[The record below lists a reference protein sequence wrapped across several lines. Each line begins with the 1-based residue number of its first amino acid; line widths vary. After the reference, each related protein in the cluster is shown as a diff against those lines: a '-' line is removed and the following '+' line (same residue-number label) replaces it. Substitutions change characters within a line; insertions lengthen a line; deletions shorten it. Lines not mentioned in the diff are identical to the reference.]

1 MDQDK
6 IKRIQHLKVIASEIV
21 MVIAVILTVL
31 ILVLIVSGYWLNADF
46 KVERQGLLQVSSIPT
61 GADVDIDGDSSW
73 LQRTNTSK
81 TLSSGEH
88 LITLSKEGYDTWSKT
103 INIRE
108 GLLYRLHYPRL
119 FLKDREIEKALTVEG
134 AIFATVSPDRS
145 TMLLVNKTANW
156 QILSLSNEKI
166 KPREVS
172 IEGLFSSLITA
183 EDSESASFEGEI
195 ISADWANDN
204 AHVLFKVKYLD
215 KIEWVML
222 DIDNVKDSINLS
234 QKFDMVF
241 DDIQILNNSA
251 NMLLALQGQSL
262 RKIDVANEQISA
274 VLADGVVSLD
284 HYENEI
290 IFVAKQQDESSK
302 GEYVL
307 NHLELGNGKIKELD
321 SFEYPAQTVLSRFYD
336 DKYITMVH
344 DNVVTLYEEADF
356 NKLNEYEL
364 GFNPTHIKVGHNGEF
379 VLLYNDFKMA
389 TLDMEALE
397 VVEWDAESSNF
408 GWIDNDM
415 IYTVLDGNLD
425 VYDFDG
431 FNQREIATNAN
442 DVFPVTITDD
452 KWLYYFKDD
461 VLVREWL
468 IKK

>member
-251 NMLLALQGQSL
+251 NTLLALQGQSL

-452 KWLYYFKDD
+452 KWLYYFKND